1 MANEQLRERLARYI
15 DQYKDDKESGVNM
28 GTVGLAMGYKSGAA
42 VVSAYLSGTYKGRV
56 DTLEARLE
64 EYFRNVEARTEQ
76 DSKLADIPMPK
87 EYVKLSISERVFT
100 SIRLAHMRG
109 SIVAVVGDSGIGKTK
124 AALEYNNVYPS
135 SSYYL
140 EATPVNGNLRSF
152 LRALSAEMGLPD
164 GGSNLDLENRIKE
177 HLLGMNK
184 VLIIDEAQNLKFTT
198 MEMLKSWS
206 DGDQRKGL
214 KGAGLA
220 LIGNPDIESQMQSPK
235 YDRHRNRRVHV
246 EKCWR
251 NSITKDDVRLLFPA
265 LAKEGHEKEFDLMYG
280 MCRSW
285 SAVRGA
291 VYAYINAADSCR
303 ESGVEMDYNAL
314 FTQAQT
320 INPTIGAGRL

>member
-124 AALEYNNVYPS
+124 AALEYNSVYPS

-164 GGSNLDLENRIKE
+164 GGSNPDLENRIKE

-198 MEMLKSWS
+198 MEMLKKLERRRPA
-206 DGDQRKGL
+206 QRAEGR
-214 KGAGLA
+214 GAGA
-220 LIGNPDIESQMQSPK
+220 
-235 YDRHRNRRVHV
+235 DRQ
-246 EKCWR
+246 
-251 NSITKDDVRLLFPA
+251 P
-265 LAKEGHEKEFDLMYG
+265 GH
-280 MCRSW
+280 
-285 SAVRGA
+285 
-291 VYAYINAADSCR
+291 
-303 ESGVEMDYNAL
+303 
-314 FTQAQT
+314 
-320 INPTIGAGRL
+320 

>member
-124 AALEYNNVYPS
+124 AALEYNSVYPS

-177 HLLGMNK
+177 HLLG
-184 VLIIDEAQNLKFTT
+184 DE
-198 MEMLKSWS
+198 
-206 DGDQRKGL
+206 
-214 KGAGLA
+214 
-220 LIGNPDIESQMQSPK
+220 QS
-235 YDRHRNRRVHV
+235 
-246 EKCWR
+246 
-251 NSITKDDVRLLFPA
+251 
-265 LAKEGHEKEFDLMYG
+265 
-280 MCRSW
+280 
-285 SAVRGA
+285 
-291 VYAYINAADSCR
+291 ADH
-303 ESGVEMDYNAL
+303 
-314 FTQAQT
+314 
-320 INPTIGAGRL
+320 

>member
-124 AALEYNNVYPS
+124 AALEYNSVYPS

-140 EATPVNGNLRSF
+140 EATE
-152 LRALSAEMGLPD
+152 SAELP
-164 GGSNLDLENRIKE
+164 
-177 HLLGMNK
+177 
-184 VLIIDEAQNLKFTT
+184 
-198 MEMLKSWS
+198 
-206 DGDQRKGL
+206 
-214 KGAGLA
+214 AG
-220 LIGNPDIESQMQSPK
+220 P
-235 YDRHRNRRVHV
+235 
-246 EKCWR
+246 
-251 NSITKDDVRLLFPA
+251 
-265 LAKEGHEKEFDLMYG
+265 
-280 MCRSW
+280 
-285 SAVRGA
+285 VRGNGA
-291 VYAYINAADSCR
+291 PGRREQSGPRKPHQGASAGDEQSADH
-303 ESGVEMDYNAL
+303 
-314 FTQAQT
+314 
-320 INPTIGAGRL
+320 

>member
-1 MANEQLRERLARYI
+1 MARYI

-124 AALEYNNVYPS
+124 AALEYNSVYPS

-206 DGDQRKGL
+206 DGAQQQGMEGG
-214 KGAGLA
+214 GAA
-220 LIGNPDIESQMQSPK
+220 L
-235 YDRHRNRRVHV
+235 
-246 EKCWR
+246 
-251 NSITKDDVRLLFPA
+251 
-265 LAKEGHEKEFDLMYG
+265 
-280 MCRSW
+280 
-285 SAVRGA
+285 
-291 VYAYINAADSCR
+291 
-303 ESGVEMDYNAL
+303 
-314 FTQAQT
+314 TQ
-320 INPTIGAGRL
+320 PGR

>member
-109 SIVAVVGDSGIGKTK
+109 SIVAVVGDSGIGK
-124 AALEYNNVYPS
+124 
-135 SSYYL
+135 
-140 EATPVNGNLRSF
+140 
-152 LRALSAEMGLPD
+152 
-164 GGSNLDLENRIKE
+164 SNLDLENRINE
-177 HLLGMNK
+177 HLLVMNK

-303 ESGVEMDYNAL
+303 ENGVEMDYNAL
-314 FTQAQT
+314 FAQAQT
-320 INPTIGAGRL
+320 INPTIGAGRI

>member
-87 EYVKLSISERVFT
+87 DYVKLSISERVFT

-124 AALEYNNVYPS
+124 AALEYN
-135 SSYYL
+135 
-140 EATPVNGNLRSF
+140 
-152 LRALSAEMGLPD
+152 
-164 GGSNLDLENRIKE
+164 
-177 HLLGMNK
+177 
-184 VLIIDEAQNLKFTT
+184 
-198 MEMLKSWS
+198 
-206 DGDQRKGL
+206 
-214 KGAGLA
+214 
-220 LIGNPDIESQMQSPK
+220 
-235 YDRHRNRRVHV
+235 RHRNRRVHV

-291 VYAYINAADSCR
+291 VSAYINAADSCR

-314 FTQAQT
+314 FKQAQT
-320 INPTIGAGRL
+320 INPTIGAGRI

>member
-1 MANEQLRERLARYI
+1 
-15 DQYKDDKESGVNM
+15 
-28 GTVGLAMGYKSGAA
+28 
-42 VVSAYLSGTYKGRV
+42 
-56 DTLEARLE
+56 
-64 EYFRNVEARTEQ
+64 
-76 DSKLADIPMPK
+76 
-87 EYVKLSISERVFT
+87 
-100 SIRLAHMRG
+100 MRG

-124 AALEYNNVYPS
+124 AALEYNSVYPS

-314 FTQAQT
+314 FKQAQT
-320 INPTIGAGRL
+320 INPTIGAGRI

>member
-56 DTLEARLE
+56 DTLEARLK

-124 AALEYNNVYPS
+124 AALEYNSVYPS

-140 EATPVNGNLRSF
+140 EATPVMGICGASCGPCPRKWGS
-152 LRALSAEMGLPD
+152 RTAGAIWTSKPHQGASAG
-164 GGSNLDLENRIKE
+164 
-177 HLLGMNK
+177 
-184 VLIIDEAQNLKFTT
+184 DE
-198 MEMLKSWS
+198 
-206 DGDQRKGL
+206 
-214 KGAGLA
+214 
-220 LIGNPDIESQMQSPK
+220 QS
-235 YDRHRNRRVHV
+235 
-246 EKCWR
+246 
-251 NSITKDDVRLLFPA
+251 
-265 LAKEGHEKEFDLMYG
+265 
-280 MCRSW
+280 
-285 SAVRGA
+285 
-291 VYAYINAADSCR
+291 ADH
-303 ESGVEMDYNAL
+303 
-314 FTQAQT
+314 
-320 INPTIGAGRL
+320 